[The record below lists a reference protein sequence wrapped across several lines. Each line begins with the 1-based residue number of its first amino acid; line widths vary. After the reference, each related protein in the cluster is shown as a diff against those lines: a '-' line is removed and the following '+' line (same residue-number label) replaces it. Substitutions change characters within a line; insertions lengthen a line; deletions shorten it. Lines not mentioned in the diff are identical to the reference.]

1 MAEVGLCWQCG
12 ERPCIPSRLK
22 TGHHICARCRNKTPA
37 AQARIAR
44 YQQSAKR
51 KAVMRRDNAK
61 RIYVG
66 AEYHSRVATVEHA
79 RAINRHVSS
88 RMAAFRSYQRDEA
101 RGVGPDA

>member
-37 AQARIAR
+37 ARARIAR

-51 KAVMRRDNAK
+51 RAVMQRDNAK

-79 RAINRHVSS
+79 RAINRHV
-88 RMAAFRSYQRDEA
+88 RERVKQHAAQ
-101 RGVGPDA
+101 P